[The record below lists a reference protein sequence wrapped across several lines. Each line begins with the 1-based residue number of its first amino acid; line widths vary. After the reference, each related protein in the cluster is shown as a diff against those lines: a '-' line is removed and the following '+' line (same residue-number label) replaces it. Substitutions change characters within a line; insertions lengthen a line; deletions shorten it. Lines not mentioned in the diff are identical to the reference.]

1 MKLKK
6 LFAGI
11 LAVAMMATMAAPAFA
26 ARTPSSYDTVGNTKI
41 AVGTD
46 GSFTIKKNL
55 TSNDNGTAP
64 AEEFELTATPYSAS
78 NTSITDFTTNN
89 KYKLTFAN
97 ATKGEDGQYTG
108 FTAKVPEF
116 EKPGVFVYEL
126 KETDNATAG
135 MTYDPNTYYLT
146 VYAFNKEDST
156 SKVEKNDLQYAV
168 RLDRGLTTDANYE
181 KKVDTINNGY
191 TAEPLSIS
199 KTVNGNMGDR
209 TREFEFTVK
218 FEAPENKT
226 VKSEIQVTGEHGNVS
241 DVTGGTL
248 TNGVLKFND
257 NATEVTLKVMLKH
270 GQTVNFT
277 NLPKDVK
284 YTVTETKADDYKT
297 YVTVGNGDESESLTT
312 SDKIANAA
320 VEIKYENVNG
330 DTTIDTGVILDNA
343 PYIALMMVVVAGA
356 AVMIIKKRR
365 HFED

>member
-146 VYAFNKEDST
+146 VYAFNKADST
-156 SKVEKNDLQYAV
+156 TKVNANDLQYAV

-181 KKVDTINNGY
+181 KKVDTINNSY
-191 TAEPLSIS
+191 TAEPLTIT

-209 TREFEFTVK
+209 TQPFEFKVV
-218 FEAPENKT
+218 FNAPEKKT
-226 VKSEIQVTGEHGNVS
+226 VKSSIRVSGDHGEVTG
-241 DVTGGTL
+241 VTLDDNNTFTFAESATVKFTL
-248 TNGVLKFND
+248 T
-257 NATEVTLKVMLKH
+257 H
-270 GQTVNFT
+270 GQTMNFL
-277 NLPKDVK
+277 NLPEGVT
-284 YTVTETKADDYKT
+284 YTVEEVNVPQGYKT
-297 YVTVGNGDESESLTT
+297 YINDADTT
-312 SDKIANAA
+312 ATATEGRIANDA
-320 VEIKYENVNG
+320 VTISYENVNG